1 MFGPSAVTTAMLQDR
16 LTTAVCKLLLQC
28 DVFISV
34 SEYVNLYVDYLL
46 NRSMYQQFASFYHG
60 FHSVCASN
68 ALIVS
73 TSFTFPGQ
81 DQ

>member
-1 MFGPSAVTTAMLQDR
+1 MF
-16 LTTAVCKLLLQC
+16 
-28 DVFISV
+28 V

-46 NRSMYQQFASFYHG
+46 NRSIYQQFASFYHG

-73 TSFTFPGQ
+73 TSFTLPGLLHKGRSVVLYFVPCLEKCYKT
-81 DQ
+81 

>member
-1 MFGPSAVTTAMLQDR
+1 MLQDR

-46 NRSMYQQFASFYHG
+46 NRSIYQQFASFYHG

-73 TSFTFPGQ
+73 TSFTFTGQ